1 MDGWMNCTFFHFLMQ
16 LEYIFIYHSASS
28 DSALPIQFHITLLQ
42 ILVMLAAE
50 SEVMSKKV

>member
-1 MDGWMNCTFFHFLMQ
+1 MQ
-16 LEYIFIYHSASS
+16 LQYIFIYHSASS